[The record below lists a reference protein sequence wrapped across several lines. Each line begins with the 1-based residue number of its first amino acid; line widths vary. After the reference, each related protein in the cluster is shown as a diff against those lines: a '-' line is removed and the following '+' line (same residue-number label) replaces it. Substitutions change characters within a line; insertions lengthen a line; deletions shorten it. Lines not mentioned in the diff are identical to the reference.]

1 MNRLTPAVV
10 AFGLMMIASS
20 ASSGVGITYN
30 TCSGYIPVSA
40 NGVFNIDVSCSNPG
54 ETVVTGGYNCVYGP
68 NSDPLPVIVST
79 NTFFGYPIPNGW
91 QTIGQTLESA
101 SAAGHTYAC
110 VNNSSGTVKVV
121 PGCMVGTNSSP
132 CHNNETCTDLSGQG
146 SPPVFSN
153 PSCEVCISCV
163 ISPP

>member
-54 ETVVTGGYNCVYGP
+54 ETVVTGGYNCVMV
-68 NSDPLPVIVST
+68 LI
-79 NTFFGYPIPNGW
+79 
-91 QTIGQTLESA
+91 QTRYRL
-101 SAAGHTYAC
+101 
-110 VNNSSGTVKVV
+110 
-121 PGCMVGTNSSP
+121 
-132 CHNNETCTDLSGQG
+132 
-146 SPPVFSN
+146 
-153 PSCEVCISCV
+153 
-163 ISPP
+163 